1 MTVEGSQCHLAT
13 AEFQLVERGVNNLPV
28 QFERLGGR
36 HSGNQVEQGSDGAA
50 GGEHSDFVGVVGGL
64 KDALQAT
71 LDPLDKP
78 QPAFQPGW
86 VIGAGQPALDEQG
99 EDALELAAVLRA
111 IAQDMHGIGFAAEQ
125 LGQQAADNRFAVELV
140 EGAVCLQRRNR
151 QAEGAVLI
159 ERGGGG
165 VLLATQVAGDAAI
178 KRETQVCQMATEHLR
193 LFYADGRQDVIVV
206 CTEGGLAMSN
216 QIDAAHV
223 RFPGTLKVWRGYG
236 DACDLSMKKHT
247 LVLKA
252 RWSPPAGGLITGSNV
267 SASVCWG
274 IRAWR
279 SAFLRR
285 HMDFLAE
292 YASFLAKTVTL
303 VVAILVVLISFAA
316 LRSKG
321 RRKSAGQ
328 LQVSKLNDFYKGLRE
343 RLESSL
349 LDKDQ
354 LKALRK
360 SESKAEKKKGK
371 QKPEAKPRVF
381 VLDFDGD
388 IKASATES
396 LRHEITALLS
406 LATPKDEVV
415 LRLESGGGMVH
426 SYGLASSQLAR
437 IRQAGVPLTVC
448 IDKVAASGGYMMACI
463 GEKIISAPFAILGSI
478 GVVAQLPNVNRLLK
492 KHDIDFEV
500 LTAGEYK
507 RTLTVFGENT
517 EKGREKFQEDLDI
530 THQLFKNFVSR
541 YRPQL
546 AIDDVA
552 TGEVWLGVAALDK
565 QLVDELQTSDEYL
578 ATKAKTAEVFHLH
591 YAERKSLQERV
602 GLAASGSVDRVLLTW
617 WSRLTQQR
625 FW

>member
-1 MTVEGSQCHLAT
+1 M
-13 AEFQLVERGVNNLPV
+13 EF
-28 QFERLGGR
+28 
-36 HSGNQVEQGSDGAA
+36 
-50 GGEHSDFVGVVGGL
+50 
-64 KDALQAT
+64 
-71 LDPLDKP
+71 
-78 QPAFQPGW
+78 
-86 VIGAGQPALDEQG
+86 
-99 EDALELAAVLRA
+99 
-111 IAQDMHGIGFAAEQ
+111 
-125 LGQQAADNRFAVELV
+125 
-140 EGAVCLQRRNR
+140 
-151 QAEGAVLI
+151 
-159 ERGGGG
+159 
-165 VLLATQVAGDAAI
+165 
-178 KRETQVCQMATEHLR
+178 
-193 LFYADGRQDVIVV
+193 
-206 CTEGGLAMSN
+206 
-216 QIDAAHV
+216 
-223 RFPGTLKVWRGYG
+223 
-236 DACDLSMKKHT
+236 LS
-247 LVLKA
+247 
-252 RWSPPAGGLITGSNV
+252 
-267 SASVCWG
+267 
-274 IRAWR
+274 
-279 SAFLRR
+279 
-285 HMDFLAE
+285 E
-292 YASFLAKTVTL
+292 YAVFLAKTVTL
-303 VVAILVVLISFAA
+303 VIAILVVLGSFAA

-343 RLESSL
+343 RLEQTL

-360 SESKAEKKKGK
+360 SQSKTEKKQKK
-371 QKPEAKPRVF
+371 KPEAKPRVF

-396 LRHEITALLS
+396 LRHEITALLT
-406 LATPKDEVV
+406 LATPNDEVV

-437 IRQAGVPLTVC
+437 IREAGVPLTVC

-530 THQLFKNFVSR
+530 THQLFKNFVAR

-546 AIDDVA
+546 AIDEVA
-552 TGEVWLGVAALDK
+552 TGEIWLGVAALDK
-565 QLVDELQTSDEYL
+565 QLVDELKTSDEYL
-578 ATKAKTAEVFHLH
+578 AERAKQSELYHLH
-591 YAERKSLQERV
+591 YSERKSLQERIGV
-602 GLAASGSVDRVLLTW
+602 AASGSIDRVLLSW